1 MNSPLFLLLSLPL
14 FTAPILAQTLAVP
27 VVAPAVVPA
36 VVPAAVPVVVAGE
49 VTPEAAEKLLR
60 ANSRVIVLDVRT
72 PEEFGRGHIAG
83 AVNISSADP
92 EFDKK
97 VGALDSTRPV
107 LLHCASGGRSGRVLS
122 RIEALRFPAI
132 YHMNGGFNAW
142 REAGKAVEK

>member
-1 MNSPLFLLLSLPL
+1 MKSPLFLLLTLPL
-14 FTAPILAQTLAVP
+14 FTAPILAQP
-27 VVAPAVVPA
+27 PAVPA
-36 VVPAAVPVVVAGE
+36 VPAVAPVVVAVN
-49 VTPEAAEKLLR
+49 VTPEAAEKLLS
-60 ANSRVIVLDVRT
+60 ANSKVIVLDVRT

-97 VGALDSTRPV
+97 VGALDSTRPL

-122 RIEALRFPAI
+122 KIEALPFPAI

-142 REAGKAVEK
+142 RGRSGAGG